1 MSIKIVSFSLSQFC
15 QRKCGR
21 YIFCVSVFLAKD
33 RVKVCKDSSK
43 LGLSWFV
50 GTSSPIWHIGRVL
63 WSIIK
68 AVGLTPRHWPGFQVR
83 ATATHLVFL
92 CRLGKCVALSSK
104 RTQRRTESPSL
115 VSAASQPYS
124 HLKQG
129 LLCRAQP
136 CVDWPRSAAACGSA
150 RAPWR
155 RDGLLAWPVAVP
167 PPGAVTPPPEL
178 DLASVIVLVSDSSS
192 SSQKITCTSCLFQK
206 KPSKFYLGVFV
217 ISHLIDNWR
226 VYALWM
232 TQQV

>member
-1 MSIKIVSFSLSQFC
+1 MSIKITSFSLSQFC
-15 QRKCGR
+15 QRKCER
-21 YIFCVSVFLAKD
+21 YIFCVFLAKD
-33 RVKVCKDSSK
+33 GVKVCKDSSK

-68 AVGLTPRHWPGFQVR
+68 AEGLTPRHWPGFQGR
-83 ATATHLVFL
+83 ATAPHLVFL
-92 CRLGKCVALSSK
+92 CRLGKCVALLSSK

-115 VSAASQPYS
+115 VSAVSQPYS

-150 RAPWR
+150 SAPWR
-155 RDGLLAWPVAVP
+155 HDGLLAWPMLVP

-178 DLASVIVLVSDSSS
+178 DLASVIVLVSDSDY
-192 SSQKITCTSCLFQK
+192 
-206 KPSKFYLGVFV
+206 YLWLQLQLPENYLHFMFV
-217 ISHLIDNWR
+217 PKE
-226 VYALWM
+226 V
-232 TQQV
+232 